1 VRTHTSDPIPYLLYD
16 STKKL
21 GDNAGYSEAVG
32 KENGI
37 LKEDGYKLM
46 EYLLND

>member
-1 VRTHTSDPIPYLLYD
+1 LLYD

-21 GDNAGYSEAVG
+21 GDNAGYSETVG

-46 EYLLND
+46 EYLLNQ